1 MPTNLDIISDY
12 LFLNYQGA
20 ILDNKT
26 KINIE
31 QDLKYNLNNILQS
44 NYDESRLKFSL
55 DIDFKSNL
63 DITFIPKNL
72 YSALVLHGILD
83 PDEYIKA
90 GLHKLLD
97 NGYFDTYYDE

>member
-1 MPTNLDIISDY
+1 
-12 LFLNYQGA
+12 
-20 ILDNKT
+20 
-26 KINIE
+26 
-31 QDLKYNLNNILQS
+31 
-44 NYDESRLKFSL
+44 LKFSL